1 MLRHCMNVLK
11 SSVPCCCVAL
21 GKAGIQKCSGFLP
34 LRMQSCQQL
43 IQQCTSALWK
53 CRTEADY
60 ISVSSE
66 GLWCISLM
74 RMWLEWVIVGAL
86 CRTSKSRAFLRCN
99 LLCPDERPSHNGPSP
114 AYEASVEQ
122 VCSLEGDYN
131 GFTTDLTHS
140 FATPPPPATITSLKY
155 CSVCAAAN
163 CHQFC

>member
-1 MLRHCMNVLK
+1 MCSDRVFHA
-11 SSVPCCCVAL
+11 AL
-21 GKAGIQKCSGFLP
+21 ELCSWKAGIQKCSGFLP
-34 LRMQSCQQL
+34 LRMQTCQQL

-66 GLWCISLM
+66 GLWCVSLM
-74 RMWLEWVIVGAL
+74 RMWLEWGIVGTL

-140 FATPPPPATITSLKY
+140 FATPPPLPPYSTVLCVLRPIVTSFVIAL
-155 CSVCAAAN
+155 
-163 CHQFC
+163 